1 MAEESG
7 KVRIALPSK
16 GLLADG
22 SKELLASVGFAVYNP
37 NPRQYRAQ
45 IPALP
50 GVEVIFQR
58 PGDIVVSVRE
68 GSVEFGITGRDV
80 YLEKKGAD
88 GAILE
93 LHSALG
99 FGACSLNVI
108 APEEWTDI
116 DHVDQLPVYQKN
128 MGRPLRVATKFP
140 VLTRSFF
147 EGIGGITIEVIRAEG
162 TLEIAPTVGYADLI
176 VDLVST
182 GTTLRDNRLK
192 MLEGGLIIH
201 SQGCLLANLARLR
214 SSSKTLSIAT
224 KTLELIG
231 AHLRARE
238 KLAIFANV
246 RGSSSEAIAEQ
257 VFQKRAI
264 GGLQG
269 PTISRLI
276 TQDRQSW
283 YALHL
288 IVSKDQLHQ
297 AIKEIR
303 EIGGSG
309 VVGTPV
315 SYIFEEEPP
324 EVTSMLAA
332 LEA

>member
-1 MAEESG
+1 MAERSG
-7 KVRIALPSK
+7 KIRIALPSK

-22 SKELLASVGFAVYNP
+22 SKELLANVGFEVYNP

-88 GAILE
+88 GSILE

-108 APEEWTDI
+108 APEEWAGI
-116 DHVDQLPVYQKN
+116 DHVDQLPGYHEKV
-128 MGRPLRVATKFP
+128 GRPLRVATKFP
-140 VLTRSFF
+140 VLTASFF
-147 EGIGGITIEVIRAEG
+147 ARIGDMPIEVIRAEG

-192 MLEGGLIIH
+192 MLEGGLIIR
-201 SQGCLLANLARLR
+201 SQGCLLANMALLR
-214 SSSKTLSIAT
+214 SSEETLSVAT
-224 KTLELIG
+224 QLLELIG
-231 AHLRARE
+231 AHLRAKE

-246 RGSSSEAIAEQ
+246 RGNSPEEIAQLIFRKETL
-257 VFQKRAI
+257 

-276 TQDRQSW
+276 TRKGQNW

-288 IVSKDQLHQ
+288 IVRKDQLHQ
-297 AIKEIR
+297 AIKELR

-309 VVGTPV
+309 VVGSPV

-324 EVTSMLAA
+324 EVTKMLAA
-332 LEA
+332 VEA